1 MIEEVEIPDIGEKIE
16 SMQVI
21 DVLVAVGDTVDVDQ
35 GLIEVETNKAVV
47 DVPSPQR
54 GKIVEIFVEAGQE
67 VTVGQKILS
76 METGGKAEAPKK
88 ETKKTKPEK
97 KKAEPK
103 PVVKEEP
110 IPEAAPVAAP
120 VKATAPTS
128 PVETTPPLAEA
139 QAAPAAP
146 TVRRLA
152 RELGV
157 DIARIPGTGP
167 GGRISRED
175 VKAFVKGV
183 MTSAAG
189 SASPTTQKQPL
200 PDFSQWG
207 EITREPMST
216 IRSIIARSMPHAWQ
230 TVPHVTQ
237 FDEADITEL
246 EGFRK
251 KYGKHVE
258 SSGGKLTV
266 TAILMTVLAS
276 ALKRFPR
283 FNASIDPTSNEII
296 YKKYIHMGIAV
307 DTERGL
313 LVPVIRDVDT
323 KNLRELSVELNDI
336 AERTRNKK
344 VKPDE
349 LEGGTFTISN
359 QGGIGGTNFTP
370 IVYWPQV
377 AILGVSRSRVLPKM
391 TEGDWEARTVLPLA
405 LSYDHRIVDGADAAR
420 FLKWIVDALEHPLL
434 LNLES

>member
-157 DIARIPGTGP
+157 DML
-167 GGRISRED
+167 SS
-175 VKAFVKGV
+175 KA
-183 MTSAAG
+183 
-189 SASPTTQKQPL
+189 
-200 PDFSQWG
+200 
-207 EITREPMST
+207 
-216 IRSIIARSMPHAWQ
+216 
-230 TVPHVTQ
+230 
-237 FDEADITEL
+237 
-246 EGFRK
+246 
-251 KYGKHVE
+251 
-258 SSGGKLTV
+258 
-266 TAILMTVLAS
+266 
-276 ALKRFPR
+276 
-283 FNASIDPTSNEII
+283 
-296 YKKYIHMGIAV
+296 
-307 DTERGL
+307 
-313 LVPVIRDVDT
+313 
-323 KNLRELSVELNDI
+323 
-336 AERTRNKK
+336 
-344 VKPDE
+344 
-349 LEGGTFTISN
+349 
-359 QGGIGGTNFTP
+359 
-370 IVYWPQV
+370 
-377 AILGVSRSRVLPKM
+377 
-391 TEGDWEARTVLPLA
+391 
-405 LSYDHRIVDGADAAR
+405 
-420 FLKWIVDALEHPLL
+420 
-434 LNLES
+434 